1 MLQKRL
7 AAAIFK
13 CSPQRVRFSIEH
25 QKEIG
30 EAITR
35 ADVRTLI
42 SQGIITRLAA
52 GGISNGRRK
61 SVMKQLAKGRRR
73 GAGSRKGKANA
84 RASGGQDWTTRVRVQ
99 RDLLHRLRERKKVS
113 DENYKMLYAKIKGGF
128 FRSERHI
135 KLYMEEQNLF
145 IK

>member
-7 AAAIFK
+7 AADILK
-13 CSPQRVRFSIEH
+13 CSPQRVRFSTEH
-25 QKEIG
+25 AKEIG

-42 SQGIITRLAA
+42 SQGIITRLPV

-61 SVMKQLAKGRRR
+61 IVLKQLAKGRRR
-73 GAGSRKGKANA
+73 GAGSRKGTSNA
-84 RASGGQDWTTRVRVQ
+84 RASGSQDWTTRVRVQ
-99 RDLLHRLRERKKVS
+99 RELLQRLRERKKVTP
-113 DENYKMLYAKIKGGF
+113 ETFKALYAKVKGGF
-128 FRSERHI
+128 FRSTHHI
-135 KLYMEEQNLF
+135 KLYMEEQDLF

>member
-7 AAAIFK
+7 AADIFK
-13 CSPQRVRFSIEH
+13 CSPQRVRFDTEH
-25 QKEIG
+25 MKEIG

-35 ADVRTLI
+35 ADVRSLI
-42 SQGIITRLAA
+42 SQGIITRLPK

-61 SVMKQLAKGRRR
+61 AVMKQLAKGRRR
-73 GAGSRKGKANA
+73 GLGSRKGRSNA
-84 RASGGQDWTTRVRVQ
+84 RQSLDWTMRVRVQ

-113 DENYKMLYAKIKGGF
+113 DENYKMLYNKVKGGF
-128 FRSERHI
+128 FRSEHHI
-135 KLYMEEQNLF
+135 KLYCEEQNLF